1 MKKSSVLIFLALALV
16 LVGSGS
22 AGAQGFSCLISGPG
36 YSSCAGNVT
45 FSSYYLSLPF
55 KPFQTDAGTSL
66 QRNITVNF
74 SPWAK
79 SVRIWAN
86 DPDYTAKV
94 DVYIYGAGYVGTWS
108 ITGDGQ
114 PGVFSVNGFG
124 LGPGDWEITRLVL
137 RPDQRD
143 YVNWRVEFQKN
154 STSNPNFWCKITSA
168 SYSCDGATATTS
180 PFYQGTVFDPFQAVD
195 NGTGEQAPIEVNF
208 QYPLYSVSA
217 TAVDPDYGG
226 SRIEA
231 YGSDGSLLGTVYF
244 DGDNRPGFT
253 TTNTKSI
260 TDSRGIAKVLLI
272 PAAGDYVVFQGLT
285 GTTF

>member
-1 MKKSSVLIFLALALV
+1 MKSPILILLALV
-16 LVGSGS
+16 LAISS
-22 AGAQGFSCLISGPG
+22 AAGAQGFPCLISGPG

-45 FSSYYLSLPF
+45 FSSYYLSAPF
-55 KPFQTDAGTSL
+55 KPFQTDFGTSL
-66 QRNITVNF
+66 QRNITINF

-79 SVRIWAN
+79 AVRIWAN

-94 DVYIYGAGYVGTWS
+94 DVYIYGAGFVGTWS
-108 ITGDGQ
+108 ITGDGR

-137 RPDQRD
+137 RPDQND
-143 YVNWRVEFQKN
+143 YANWRVEFQKN
-154 STSNPNFWCKITSA
+154 GTSNPNSWCKITSA

-180 PFYQGTVFDPFQAVD
+180 PFYQGTVFDPFQAVN
-195 NGTGEQAPIEVNF
+195 NGTGEQGPIDITF
-208 QYPLYSVSA
+208 QYPLYSVQA

-231 YGSDGSLLGTVYF
+231 FLADGTPLPAVYF

-253 TTNTKSI
+253 TTSTKSV
-260 TDSRGIAKVLLI
+260 TDSRGIARIVLT
-272 PAAGDYVVFQGLT
+272 PASGDYVVFQGLT
-285 GTTF
+285 GTPF